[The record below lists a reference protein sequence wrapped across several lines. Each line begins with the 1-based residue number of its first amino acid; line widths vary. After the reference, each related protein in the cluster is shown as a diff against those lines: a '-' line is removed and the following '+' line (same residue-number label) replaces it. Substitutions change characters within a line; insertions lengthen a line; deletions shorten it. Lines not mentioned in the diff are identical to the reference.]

1 MTLKHLFFLNALKPW
16 ICCAFGNVYLF
27 YRKNP
32 ISTCRGLVWRCH
44 SWEDVVAPE
53 YRLPMNICSPRRFDN
68 PWGLYTCRLLKKKST
83 ETKSF
88 YQKVGWWAWLQPHI
102 NLFVVLIGSKNLKW
116 LTNSAFDE
124 SHLTWVIA
132 QLLGNLEREPSEIQT
147 VCSSWKR
154 ALRVDTKTQA
164 SVFAQFFTRYQ
175 RGGLYLHIV
184 YPWW

>member
-1 MTLKHLFFLNALKPW
+1 M
-16 ICCAFGNVYLF
+16 F
-27 YRKNP
+27 YRKNS

-175 RGGLYLHIV
+175 RGGFYLHIV